1 MDSLQA
7 RRQCGL
13 NMNPTSIEVGDI
25 VERCGREVVRFVGTI
40 HGDVRVFK
48 GDGATLYYDQFRT
61 EVRWFGEQ
69 GDESSDDKS
78 TNDFPFNVVRV
89 ARDMEGKKMHLIFFA
104 EHDDFAGDFD
114 EMDVLDEADDEL
126 DGTEELEP
134 EPDHGH
140 PEEPHSEE
148 RKE

>member
-1 MDSLQA
+1 
-7 RRQCGL
+7 
-13 NMNPTSIEVGDI
+13 MNPTSIEVGDI

-61 EVRWFGEQ
+61 EIRWFGEQ

-114 EMDVLDEADDEL
+114 EIEMVDESDLDE
-126 DGTEELEP
+126 EEVEI
-134 EPDHGH
+134 EDH
-140 PEEPHSEE
+140 ESEE
-148 RKE
+148 KSEEKKPEAKSEGEEKKAE